1 MFQVEKRDGTIAEFQ
16 MKKITDAIGKAFGA
30 KDMQF
35 SDDMLQMLALRV
47 TADFQSKIKDGKI
60 SVEAIQDSVENV
72 LIQCGYAEVAKAYI
86 LYRKQREKIRNMKST
101 IVDYKEIVDSYVKVE
116 DWRVKENSTVTY
128 SVGGLILSN
137 SGAITANYWLSEI
150 YDDEIAEAHR
160 NADIHIHD
168 LSMLTGYCAGWSL
181 KQLIKEGLGGI
192 NGKITSSPA
201 RHLSVLCNQMV
212 NFLQAQFNK
221 PSAAEQDAAALK
233 QLQQKTYTPQNR
245 TKDNGRVVVEGV
257 GNLMHH
263 IARCCQ
269 PIPGDEIVGFITQG
283 RGISVHRADCDQ
295 LAELQSHAPERIV
308 DAVWGES
315 YSAGY
320 SLVVRVEAN
329 DRSGLLRDITT
340 ILANEKVN
348 VLGVASR
355 SDTRQQ
361 LATIDMTIEIYN
373 LQVLGRVLGKLNQ
386 VPDVIDARRLHG
398 G

>member
-150 YDDEIAEAHR
+150 YDDEIAE
-160 NADIHIHD
+160 
-168 LSMLTGYCAGWSL
+168 
-181 KQLIKEGLGGI
+181 
-192 NGKITSSPA
+192 
-201 RHLSVLCNQMV
+201 
-212 NFLQAQFNK
+212 
-221 PSAAEQDAAALK
+221 EQ
-233 QLQQKTYTPQNR
+233 Y
-245 TKDNGRVVVEGV
+245 E
-257 GNLMHH
+257 
-263 IARCCQ
+263 
-269 PIPGDEIVGFITQG
+269 
-283 RGISVHRADCDQ
+283 
-295 LAELQSHAPERIV
+295 
-308 DAVWGES
+308 
-315 YSAGY
+315 
-320 SLVVRVEAN
+320 
-329 DRSGLLRDITT
+329 
-340 ILANEKVN
+340 
-348 VLGVASR
+348 
-355 SDTRQQ
+355 
-361 LATIDMTIEIYN
+361 
-373 LQVLGRVLGKLNQ
+373 
-386 VPDVIDARRLHG
+386 VIDAERHPDLAAQYG
-398 G
+398 IMQAPTLLVVEDGQAQKIVNASNIQKYVDEYLS